1 MAGNNCSEMPGVD
14 GESEIISRREECVHQ
29 THPAASLLPPG
40 RWGRGN
46 LADRRQSFALMQ
58 NGHQERLSPSSKML
72 DDAMLPLL
80 TLGGTFP
87 LSKFHLLP
95 QMRQDGQPSV
105 RGAFSWLVG

>member
-1 MAGNNCSEMPGVD
+1 
-14 GESEIISRREECVHQ
+14 
-29 THPAASLLPPG
+29 
-40 RWGRGN
+40 
-46 LADRRQSFALMQ
+46 MQ

-105 RGAFSWLVG
+105 RGAFSWLVGWLIGLSGAETHSR